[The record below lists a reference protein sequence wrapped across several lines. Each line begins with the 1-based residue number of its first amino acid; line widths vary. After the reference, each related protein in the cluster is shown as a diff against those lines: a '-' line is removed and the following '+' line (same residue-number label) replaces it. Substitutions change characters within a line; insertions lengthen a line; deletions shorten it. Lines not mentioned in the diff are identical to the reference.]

1 MEVMTESKTRCDTLV
16 GLRDHMDQRFID
28 SEKHFNQR
36 FEDAKEALK
45 IAKELME
52 ARLDGNCTDLER
64 RLHELNRLRENVMS
78 KGEFE
83 SQHAA
88 LAAEYRSAER
98 ALRSEVSTIREW
110 VAKNDGI
117 GAEVAILKD
126 WVSRQDGITSGKA
139 STSSM
144 YFAVTSGVIGL
155 IIGLVG
161 LIHSLWK

>member
-1 MEVMTESKTRCDTLV
+1 MTEPRTTRCDTLV
-16 GLRDHMDQRFID
+16 GLRDHFDQRFED
-28 SEKHFNQR
+28 TCKHFNQR

-52 ARLDGNCTDLER
+52 ARLDGSYSDLER
-64 RLHELNRLRENVMS
+64 RLHDLNRLRENVMS
-78 KGEFE
+78 KPEFD

-88 LAAEYRSAER
+88 LAAEYRAAER
-98 ALRSEVSTIREW
+98 ALRAEVGNIKEW

-139 STSSM
+139 SMSSM
-144 YFAVTSGVIGL
+144 YFAVVSGVVGL
-155 IIGLVG
+155 ITGLVG

>member
-1 MEVMTESKTRCDTLV
+1 MTEPKSTRCDTLV
-16 GLRDHMDQRFID
+16 TLRDHMDQRFED
-28 SEKHFNQR
+28 S
-36 FEDAKEALK
+36 KEALK

-52 ARLDGNCTDLER
+52 ARLSSSYTDLER
-64 RLHELNRLRENVMS
+64 RLHELNRLRENVMTKS
-78 KGEFE
+78 EFE

-98 ALRSEVSTIREW
+98 ALRSEVTNIREW
-110 VAKNDGI
+110 VAKNDGV
-117 GAEVAILKD
+117 GAEVTILKD
-126 WVSRQDGITSGKA
+126 WVSRQEGITSGKA

-144 YFAVTSGVIGL
+144 YFAVVSGVVGL